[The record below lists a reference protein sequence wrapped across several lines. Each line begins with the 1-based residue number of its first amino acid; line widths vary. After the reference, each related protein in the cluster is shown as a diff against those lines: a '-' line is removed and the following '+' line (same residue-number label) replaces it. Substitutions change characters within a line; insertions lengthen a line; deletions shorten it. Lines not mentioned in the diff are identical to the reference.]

1 MGDTDHPAPGPDSS
15 EASSPAAGRDEA
27 EEAEEAL
34 GPWKNGTA
42 VILGIAVLFSLVPV
56 LFAVQAAHQ
65 HKWAEFG
72 TLVWIVVAV
81 MAIGI
86 VGMKFPS
93 ILEDRGPET
102 LAEAA
107 ELSPKWWRNRA
118 WQRFL
123 FWAWLTCN
131 LFLTAGA
138 VALGVRQAWGL
149 FAICL
154 FVAVGC
160 WMRFVYICV
169 KRQLPPPGLPNI
181 FPG

>member
-1 MGDTDHPAPGPDSS
+1 MGDTDHPTPGPDSP
-15 EASSPAAGRDEA
+15 EASSPAVEGDEA
-27 EEAEEAL
+27 EEAP
-34 GPWKNGTA
+34 GPRKNATA
-42 VILGIAVLFSLVPV
+42 VVIIGISVLFSVVPA

-72 TLVWIVVAV
+72 TMVWIVVAV

-86 VGMKFPS
+86 LGMKFPS
-93 ILEDRGPET
+93 IFEDRGPKT

-131 LFLTAGA
+131 LCLTAGV
-138 VALGVRQAWGL
+138 VALGVRQAWEL

-160 WMRFVYICV
+160 WVRFVYICV